1 MIVETASI
9 FKLSFYNIRYYTP
22 SKKDEIKY
30 SGIGIE
36 FSYSKIMTNF
46 EATLLKCMITN
57 YKYYVML
64 LHYSTILTTANGK
77 TKKAACVCVVIDL
90 EQKMEPKHYLGDFC
104 RK

>member
-1 MIVETASI
+1 MIVVETASI

-36 FSYSKIMTNF
+36 FSYSKIMANF
-46 EATLLKCMITN
+46 EVTLLKCMITN

-77 TKKAACVCVVIDL
+77 TKKAACVC
-90 EQKMEPKHYLGDFC
+90 GN
-104 RK
+104 